1 MSNEPIELVEQ
12 GGSSRL
18 ALISASVVGVVLVVL
33 IYVLATSEGQSGLG
47 PSPLV
52 GELTPEVTGLAV
64 NGEEYD
70 ILDERDRWVVVNF
83 FSTTCIP
90 CIVEHPELVSFDE
103 EHSAIGDASVVSIAF
118 SDGSQ
123 NVIDFFAEN
132 GGDWSVLAED
142 TGRHAISFG
151 VAAVPETYL
160 VAPNGIITTKF
171 TGGVTQADIESEIAR
186 LSGTQAAGS
195 QQ

>member
-1 MSNEPIELVEQ
+1 M
-12 GGSSRL
+12 
-18 ALISASVVGVVLVVL
+18 
-33 IYVLATSEGQSGLG
+33 
-47 PSPLV
+47 
-52 GELTPEVTGLAV
+52 
-64 NGEEYD
+64 
-70 ILDERDRWVVVNF
+70 NF